1 MATSKQPSQVNS
13 VVFPM
18 RPSKAERYQIEREKD
33 AQFAKI
39 PQDLITEYFDLIDEK
54 KSIEHKETM
63 EIEIIRKATKYN
75 LQKNLEKLEANKNKL
90 TAISNLDLF
99 DLISRLKR
107 GVK

>member
-1 MATSKQPSQVNS
+1 MATTKPSGSQTFFV
-13 VVFPM
+13 

-99 DLISRLKR
+99 DLISRFKR

>member
-75 LQKNLEKLEANKNKL
+75 LQKNLADLEVNQKKL
-90 TAISNLDLF
+90 TSISHLDLF
-99 DLISRLKR
+99 DLLSRLKR

>member
-1 MATSKQPSQVNS
+1 
-13 VVFPM
+13 
-18 RPSKAERYQIEREKD
+18 
-33 AQFAKI
+33 
-39 PQDLITEYFDLIDEK
+39 
-54 KSIEHKETM
+54 M

-90 TAISNLDLF
+90 TSISNLDLF

>member
-54 KSIEHKETM
+54 KSIEHKEKM
-63 EIEIIRKATKYN
+63 EIEIIKKATKYN
-75 LQKNLEKLEANKNKL
+75 LQKNLEQLEVNQKKL
-90 TAISNLDLF
+90 TSISNLDVW
-99 DLISRLKR
+99 DLNQRLKR

>member
-1 MATSKQPSQVNS
+1 MATSKPSQVGS
-13 VVFPM
+13 ETYPM
-18 RPSKAERYQIEREKD
+18 RPSKAERFQIEREKD
-33 AQFAKI
+33 ALFAKI

-75 LQKNLEKLEANKNKL
+75 LQKNLEQLEANQKKL
-90 TAISNLDLF
+90 TSISNLDLF
-99 DLISRLKR
+99 DLLSRLKR

>member
-1 MATSKQPSQVNS
+1 MATSKPSQVDS
-13 VVFPM
+13 VTFPM

-33 AQFAKI
+33 ALFAKI

-63 EIEIIRKATKYN
+63 EIEIIKKATKYN
-75 LQKNLEKLEANKNKL
+75 LQKNLEQLEVNQKKL
-90 TAISNLDLF
+90 TQISNLDVR
-99 DLISRLKR
+99 DLNQRLKR